1 MAELRK
7 LFALLLSSRRKYVDP
22 SQAVGI
28 LRGSLGGE
36 NTAAYENNQ
45 QVRNFSR
52 SIDYNTLQDVCEF
65 THKLL
70 DWLEEAF
77 KIRDVS
83 QKGDVPMKEDPAN
96 TDNAKVGEEPM
107 EAENLEK
114 ADAEKDSPVNVA
126 ISEGHRTGAVE
137 KNPMYSLFYGQVGP
151 YLLALKSI
159 TQF

>member
-1 MAELRK
+1 MVK
-7 LFALLLSSRRKYVDP
+7 TLLPMKTTNRSETSVDRLIT
-22 SQAVGI
+22 S
-28 LRGSLGGE
+28 
-36 NTAAYENNQ
+36 T
-45 QVRNFSR
+45 F
-52 SIDYNTLQDVCEF
+52 QDVCEF

-114 ADAEKDSPVNVA
+114 ADAEKDSPVNVG

-137 KNPMYSLFYGQVGP
+137 KNPLYSLFYGQVGS
-151 YLLALKSI
+151 YLLTFKINHTILRRTSCTLEMSAS
-159 TQF
+159 QP

>member
-1 MAELRK
+1 MVK
-7 LFALLLSSRRKYVDP
+7 TLLPMKTTNRSETSVDRLVI
-22 SQAVGI
+22 S
-28 LRGSLGGE
+28 
-36 NTAAYENNQ
+36 T
-45 QVRNFSR
+45 F
-52 SIDYNTLQDVCEF
+52 QDVCEF

-114 ADAEKDSPVNVA
+114 ADAEN
-126 ISEGHRTGAVE
+126 E
-137 KNPMYSLFYGQVGP
+137 KNDMLRMTILRMTMIKR
-151 YLLALKSI
+151 LLKC
-159 TQF
+159 FR